1 MGNPVVW
8 FEIHGQD
15 PSRLHDFYRK
25 VFGWAVDADNPMSYG
40 FVQTGS
46 EKGIQGAIATG
57 QGTRGV
63 VIFLEADDVQATL
76 DRAVAAGAEVVVPL
90 GGIPGVVQL
99 AQFRDPEGNWI
110 GLAKD
115 LRDPDSNWMGLVR
128 AAGDEEA

>member
-15 PSRLHDFYRK
+15 PTRLHHFYRK
-25 VFGWAVDADNPMSYG
+25 VFGWTIDADNPMSYG

-46 EKGIQGAIATG
+46 ERGIQGAVATG

-63 VIFLEADDVQATL
+63 TIYLDTDDVQGML
-76 DRAVAAGAEVVVPL
+76 DRAVAAGAEVVVPV
-90 GGIPGVVQL
+90 GGLPGVVEV

-110 GLAKD
+110 GLSRD
-115 LRDPDSNWMGLVR
+115 LRGSDENWMERVR
-128 AAGDEEA
+128 HPEGDQS

>member
-15 PSRLHDFYRK
+15 PTRLHAFYRE
-25 VFGWAVDADNPMSYG
+25 VFGWTIDADNPMSYG

-46 EKGIQGAIATG
+46 ELGIQGAVATG

-63 VIFLEADDVQATL
+63 TIYLDTDDVQGTL
-76 DRAVAAGAEVVVPL
+76 DRAVAAGAEVVLPV
-90 GGIPGVVQL
+90 GGLPGVVQL

-110 GLAKD
+110 GLSRD
-115 LRDPDSNWMGLVR
+115 LRGSDDTWRERVR
-128 AAGDEEA
+128 RPAGDQP

>member
-1 MGNPVVW
+1 MGNPVIW

-15 PSRLHDFYRK
+15 PNRLHDFYRT
-25 VFGWAVDADNPMSYG
+25 VFGWIIDADNPMSYG

-46 EKGIQGAIATG
+46 DRGIQGAVATG

-63 VIFLEADDVQATL
+63 VVFLEADDVQATL
-76 DRAVAAGAEVVVPL
+76 DRAVAAGAEVVVPV
-90 GGIPGVVQL
+90 GGIPGVVEL

-115 LRDPDSNWMGLVR
+115 LRDPEGRWKSLVKDP
-128 AAGDEEA
+128 GKGEQ